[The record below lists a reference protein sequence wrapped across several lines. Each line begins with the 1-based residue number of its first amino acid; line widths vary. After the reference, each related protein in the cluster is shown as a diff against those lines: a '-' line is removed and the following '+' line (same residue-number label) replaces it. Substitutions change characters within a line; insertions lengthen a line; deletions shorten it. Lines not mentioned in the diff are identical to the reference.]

1 MPGFELVGEEE
12 RKAVNELFDDGGVL
26 FAHGFDNMR
35 NNRYHVR
42 EFEEQF
48 AKCLGVKYAQA
59 VSSGTAALKIG
70 LLALGVKPGDEV
82 ITQAFT
88 FIATAEAIIDIGAK
102 PIFINIDETLNM
114 DPDELESSINSKTTA
129 IIPVHMLGVATE
141 QDKILAIAKKYNIP
155 VLDDAC
161 ESLGAEWGSEK
172 LGAQCDIAAWSFDAG
187 KTVIAGEGGMIT
199 TNNKELYLL
208 AREYHDHGHMSN
220 KVLPRGKDTHRI
232 HGFNYRMTEIQ
243 AVIAKVQLKKL
254 DYIVEKNRKN
264 YSIIESALLEIKGIK
279 LRKIPKKCKPLCDTI
294 IIQFENKNI
303 ANIFVDELN
312 KEGLGTK
319 NVPDAIEWHFVKYW
333 DHMLSYFNLDINEL
347 NSSIKTSS
355 NILEKCVAL
364 PIMVKTSEKMLR
376 QQIKVLNKII
386 KKITQ
391 VL

>member
-1 MPGFELVGEEE
+1 MPGFELIGEEE

-26 FAHGFDNMR
+26 FAHGFDNLR

-48 AKCLGVKYAQA
+48 AKCIGVKYAQA
-59 VSSGTAALKIG
+59 VSSGTAALKIA

-114 DPDELESSINSKTTA
+114 DPNELESSINDKTSA

-172 LGAQCDIAAWSFDAG
+172 LGAQCDVAAWSFDAG

-199 TNNKELYLL
+199 TNIREVYLL
-208 AREYHDHGHMSN
+208 AREYHDHGHMNNES
-220 KVLPRGKDTHRI
+220 LPRGKDSHRI

-243 AVIAKVQLKKL
+243 AVIGKVQLQKL

-264 YSIIESALLEIKGIK
+264 YSLIESSLIQIKGIR
-279 LRKIPKKCKPLCDTI
+279 LRKIPSQCKPLCDTL
-294 IIQFENKNI
+294 IIQFDTKDIADSFVAGLKN
-303 ANIFVDELN
+303 
-312 KEGLGTK
+312 EGLGTK

-333 DHMLSYFNLDINEL
+333 DHMLSYFQLDIDEL
-347 NSSIKTSS
+347 SKSVETSS
-355 NILEKCVAL
+355 KILEKCVAL
-364 PIMVKTSEKMLR
+364 PVMVNTQSKELSR
-376 QQIKVLNKII
+376 QIKILQDLISSI
-386 KKITQ
+386 
-391 VL
+391 L